1 MIVARRG
8 RRASEEARHLFSYV
22 DQEIPNC
29 QYETMPSEPSVE
41 FAISD
46 QLLQFANLIALRL
59 VPALVA
65 AMTSCGGSPS
75 QSPLKAKARKGKDIE
90 AKMLKTLSDDAR
102 SHDWTS
108 VEWAKNLGCA
118 EATIRGTKIWKVH
131 LPKLHASHRVEG
143 EGKMDDSVKRKRG
156 RANPGQSHAD
166 D

>member
-1 MIVARRG
+1 LLSGTVTFAELDQTISLLPRG
-8 RRASEEARHLFSYV
+8 GFIAVEKV
-22 DQEIPNC
+22 
-29 QYETMPSEPSVE
+29 VE
-41 FAISD
+41 FLQDAMQRILQYAAD
-46 QLLQFANLIALRL
+46 QCASASSSTPGQTAGK
-59 VPALVA
+59 V
-65 AMTSCGGSPS
+65 
-75 QSPLKAKARKGKDIE
+75 KATKGKDI
-90 AKMLKTLSDDAR
+90 AGKMLKTLSDDAR

-143 EGKMDDSVKRKRG
+143 EGKMDHSVKRKRG